1 MTRPAHRSC
10 GQPPY
15 LVAVGEILWDLL
27 PGGRQM
33 GGAPANVAWHATQL
47 GMRTALVST
56 VGDDA
61 AGRDIIVQLD
71 HLGIDRSYVAMDAA
85 FPTGTAGVVL
95 DSDGKSTFTITQQ
108 VAWDNIVLHAGL
120 LHLVAEA
127 DAVCVGTLAQRTEI
141 SRRTIQTLFAAA
153 RPGCLRVYDVNL
165 RERFFNA
172 TIVGQTVAQCHV
184 VKLNDE
190 EWPIVA
196 GMLELPHDP
205 RAGAIA
211 LRRRYDLQM
220 VAITRGAQGSML
232 CDAQGLHDHPGVPSQ
247 VVDTVG
253 AGDAFTAVITAG
265 IVQGLPV
272 ARLHDFAARAASFVC
287 SRAGATPTL
296 PTDLSEAFCEG
307 RSAANAQWGS
317 TLR

>member
-1 MTRPAHRSC
+1 MIHPANRSSV
-10 GQPPY
+10 QRPY

-27 PGGRQM
+27 PNGRQM

-56 VGDDA
+56 VGDDG

-71 HLGIDRSYVAMDAA
+71 RLGIDRSYVAMDAA
-85 FPTGTAGVVL
+85 YPTGTAGVML
-95 DSDGKSTFTITQQ
+95 DSEGKSTFTITEQ
-108 VAWDNIVLHAGL
+108 VAWDNIALHAGL

-127 DAVCVGTLAQRTEI
+127 DAVCVGTLAQRTDT

-165 RERFFNA
+165 RQGFFNA

-196 GMLELPHDP
+196 GMLELPPDP

-211 LRRRYDLQM
+211 LRRRHGLQM
-220 VAITRGAQGSML
+220 VAITRGALGSVL
-232 CDAQGLHDHPGVPSQ
+232 CDAQGLHDHPGLPIH

-253 AGDAFTAVITAG
+253 AGDAFTAAITAG
-265 IVQGLPV
+265 IVQGLPL
-272 ARLHDFAARAASFVC
+272 ARLHEFAARAASFVC
-287 SRAGATPTL
+287 TRAGATPTL
-296 PTDLSEAFCEG
+296 PEDLIEAFG
-307 RSAANAQWGS
+307 AGHSQTNAQWGNEHS
-317 TLR
+317 